1 MNNQLYQLEKSQLEK
16 SFDMTTIGENEIGK
30 LRDEIKNIHKAIEE
44 NEEIKQKIQKSL
56 EKNVKQKKIFNKIL
70 MLLANQNN
78 QLLNEKID
86 LKVNQFKLFKKAYQN
101 VEKEKKDLEEKTI
114 RYEQYLNSIIK
125 EKESKDNKLTE
136 VQKELEDL
144 RCKLREKV
152 IFLYI

>member
-1 MNNQLYQLEKSQLEK
+1 LNNQLYQLEKSQLQK
-16 SFDMTTIGENEIGK
+16 SFDTTTIGENEIGK

>member
-1 MNNQLYQLEKSQLEK
+1 
-16 SFDMTTIGENEIGK
+16 MTTIGENEIGK

>member
-1 MNNQLYQLEKSQLEK
+1 
-16 SFDMTTIGENEIGK
+16 MTTIGENEISK

-86 LKVNQFKLFKKAYQN
+86 LKVNQ
-101 VEKEKKDLEEKTI
+101 
-114 RYEQYLNSIIK
+114 YELI
-125 EKESKDNKLTE
+125 
-136 VQKELEDL
+136 
-144 RCKLREKV
+144 
-152 IFLYI
+152 

>member
-1 MNNQLYQLEKSQLEK
+1 LNNQLYQLEKSQLEK

>member
-1 MNNQLYQLEKSQLEK
+1 LNNQLYQLEKSQLEK

-86 LKVNQFKLFKKAYQN
+86 LKVNHFKLFKKAYQN

-125 EKESKDNKLTE
+125 EKESKDTKLTE